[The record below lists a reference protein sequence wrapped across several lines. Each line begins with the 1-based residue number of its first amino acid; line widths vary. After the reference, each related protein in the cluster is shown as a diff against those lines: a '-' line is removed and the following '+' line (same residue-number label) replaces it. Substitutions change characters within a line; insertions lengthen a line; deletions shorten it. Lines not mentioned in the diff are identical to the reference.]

1 MNLQTHGKDISLDV
15 EVMHLTSFG
24 FWILANNQEFFV
36 SFNHF
41 PWFRNATVNQ
51 ICHVTSERRNH
62 FYWPDLDID
71 LDAECLKH
79 PERYPLVS
87 QTLS

>member
-24 FWILANNQEFFV
+24 FWILANSQEFFL
-36 SFNHF
+36 SFSRF
-41 PWFRNATVNQ
+41 PWFKNATIDQ
-51 ICHVTSERRNH
+51 ICHVKSERPNH
-62 FYWPDLDID
+62 FYWPDLDVD
-71 LDAECLKH
+71 LDVECIKH

-87 QTLS
+87 S